1 MKNEIDIIISLY
13 NKEYEIKKCIKS
25 VLEQTKTPKNII
37 VVNNNSTDNSTDV
50 VNEIIK
56 NNPTINIKLIN
67 ESRQG
72 AQYSRHAGAMYSSSK
87 FVAFLDGDDYM
98 LPNHIEVVNDLINKY
113 TDFDVFCSSYIY
125 EFNNQ
130 ISNSRNIENIIISKN
145 KEIFFKNYFYNRGM
159 LCSSN
164 ITCKK
169 SLINNK
175 WIEYNDR
182 IGEDLNIWYNII
194 SNTKFVCA
202 NNNTIIINKTPIS
215 SNSSIDQKKM
225 ASEITLKNKIK
236 LKESSFFYEKIV
248 FARRMIYVGKIIGVK
263 HLFSKFHLLLTVF
276 FLELFRILILKF
288 KNGTDTF
295 KRKLK
300 IKFTKIL

>member
-1 MKNEIDIIISLY
+1 MLKLY
-13 NKEYEIKKCIKS
+13 
-25 VLEQTKTPKNII
+25 
-37 VVNNNSTDNSTDV
+37 
-50 VNEIIK
+50 
-56 NNPTINIKLIN
+56 
-67 ESRQG
+67 
-72 AQYSRHAGAMYSSSK
+72 
-87 FVAFLDGDDYM
+87 
-98 LPNHIEVVNDLINKY
+98 
-113 TDFDVFCSSYIY
+113 Y

-276 FLELFRILILKF
+276 F
-288 KNGTDTF
+288 
-295 KRKLK
+295 
-300 IKFTKIL
+300 